1 MKKDS
6 QLKYENITF
15 IKGIKD
21 ICSILVLKDG
31 RIAIGTEHLKIYSGK
46 TFHFDFEI
54 PLKNYFDKDRRLF
67 TFIKLIYLKSGDI
80 LVSNNHK
87 IFLIIKIIDNEK
99 KYEFLQIFE
108 SNCSLPWITRICE
121 LTNNS
126 IATIGVHYDIEF
138 FSKNEDNKYY
148 SSKIIKD
155 AHKRDGY
162 KTLIEIPNNRIMTF
176 SGKLREFKVW
186 DLNNYKCIFRGEI
199 KDPKCADDMIYL
211 ILNRYVLIR
220 CPLGLTIIDI
230 NNNYNKHLVFDDDL
244 VYSMIK
250 LNEKEFMFLTEK
262 SIKKVKLNIDKL
274 RFEVENNSKGF
285 FSKEGYGLS
294 HTLVKIK
301 ENTYLTY
308 IHKNEYSSLERCDT
322 PLLIFKYYN
331 N

>member
-1 MKKDS
+1 MK
-6 QLKYENITF
+6 N
-15 IKGIKD
+15 
-21 ICSILVLKDG
+21 
-31 RIAIGTEHLKIYSGK
+31 
-46 TFHFDFEI
+46 
-54 PLKNYFDKDRRLF
+54 
-67 TFIKLIYLKSGDI
+67 GDI
-80 LVSNNHK
+80 LVNNNHK
-87 IFLIIKIIDNEK
+87 IFFIIKIIDNEK
-99 KYEFLQIFE
+99 KYDILEKFE
-108 SNCSLPWITRICE
+108 SKRSFTWITRICE
-121 LTNNS
+121 LSNNS
-126 IATIGVHYDIEF
+126 IVTIGVPFDIEF

-162 KTLIEIPNNRIMTF
+162 NTLIEIPNNRIMTF

-186 DLNNYKCIFRGEI
+186 DLYNYECIFRGEI
-199 KDPKCADDMIYL
+199 SDPDCYDDMIYL

-274 RFEVENNSKGF
+274 KFEVENNSKGF
-285 FSKEGYGLS
+285 FSKEGYGLG

-301 ENTYLTY
+301 DDTYLT
-308 IHKNEYSSLERCDT
+308 HMEGCDT